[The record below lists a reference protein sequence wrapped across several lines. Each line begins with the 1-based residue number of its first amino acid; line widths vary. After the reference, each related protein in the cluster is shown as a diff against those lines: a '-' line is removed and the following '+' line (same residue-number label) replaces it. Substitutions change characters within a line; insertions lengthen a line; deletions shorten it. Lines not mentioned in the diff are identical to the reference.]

1 MQNNDTSVFQK
12 RFAELLQ
19 ENVQNE
25 ADLEIIELELPLDTT
40 DSTIERFEKLEIVCL
55 PVPADM
61 LTEVRRQLRIRKWA
75 RREN

>member
-40 DSTIERFEKLEIVCL
+40 DSTIERFEKLESVCL